1 MNLGFF
7 TSLWVRGRSLRGFI
21 LALCWMLLFGL
32 CAPVQAKRIALVIGN
47 DQYASVEKL
56 KNARNDARLIASVL
70 TKAGFGVTQAND
82 LGREG
87 LWSTIDAFKS
97 NIGKGD
103 EVVFYFAGHGLQIG
117 STQLLL
123 PTDIN
128 PKSEAQVQ
136 RDGVPLIEV
145 QDAFKDARVAIF
157 IIDACRDNPFPKQGT
172 RTLGESRGMLPPEP
186 SAGQIIMLSAGRN
199 QKALDQVP
207 GQNVSNGLFT
217 WELAQ
222 AIQNPGMEIRSALER
237 VKDLVDDK
245 ARAAQHEQRPSL
257 VNDLRGNFYFF
268 GPTTVQVAPPAP
280 VAPAAPAA
288 VTAEQEERFWEDAK
302 AAGNQEAY
310 DAYLENYPK
319 GRYASLARANLAR
332 LNAAKAAAQ
341 KLATDAAAERANK
354 AEQERRA
361 AEEAQKA
368 AQTTSTGRLAAEA
381 ATKEQ
386 DRLAL
391 LAQARVAA
399 EAAQKLAAARLAEL
413 PKPGQVIKDC
423 ADCPEMVVLPAG
435 SFEMG
440 SNESA
445 NERPVRRVNV
455 PGFLI
460 GKTEVTQGH
469 WKALMGSNPSY
480 FSSCGD
486 DCPVERV
493 NWDDAQEFAK
503 RLSQKTGKQYRLPS
517 EAEWEY
523 AARAGSSTKWSFGD
537 AEYQLVDYAW
547 YGGNSQN
554 RTQRMAQ
561 KRPNAFGVHDMH
573 GNVWEWTQDCWHDNY
588 TGAPTDGSAWTTGHC
603 RARALRGGSWVN
615 IPSYLRLAYRDR
627 YMPDN
632 RLNYVGLRLARTLFT
647 P

>member
-1 MNLGFF
+1 MMRLGLF
-7 TSLWVRGRSLRGFI
+7 TALWVRGRSPWGFV
-21 LALCWMLLFGL
+21 LALCWLLLFGL

-70 TKAGFGVTQAND
+70 TQAGFGVTQAND

-103 EVVFYFAGHGLQIG
+103 EVVFYFAGHGVQIG

-172 RTLGESRGMLPPEP
+172 RTLGASRGMLPPEP

-207 GQNVSNGLFT
+207 GQNVSNSLFT

-268 GPTTVQVAPPAP
+268 GPTTVIVGPQ
-280 VAPAAPAA
+280 APAKPEA
-288 VTAEQEERFWEDAK
+288 VTPSVR
-302 AAGNQEAY
+302 
-310 DAYLENYPK
+310 
-319 GRYASLARANLAR
+319 
-332 LNAAKAAAQ
+332 
-341 KLATDAAAERANK
+341 
-354 AEQERRA
+354 
-361 AEEAQKA
+361 
-368 AQTTSTGRLAAEA
+368 
-381 ATKEQ
+381 
-386 DRLAL
+386 
-391 LAQARVAA
+391 
-399 EAAQKLAAARLAEL
+399 
-413 PKPGQVIKDC
+413 PGQVQGLSLADLEREEATRKEWTDWQGRMKADFDKTAAFAGGADLMAKAWERFLVVWAQDNPMSTQDEALRGQALEKRDVARQASAQAAQVAAQPPVASGAGQTIKDC
-423 ADCPEMVVLPAG
+423 ADCPEMVVIPAG
-435 SFEMG
+435 SFTMG
-440 SNESA
+440 SNEFGW
-445 NERPVRRVNV
+445 ERPVHRVNV
-455 PGFLI
+455 PSFLV
-460 GKTEVTQGH
+460 GKTEVTQGQ
-469 WKALMGSNPSY
+469 WKAVMGSNPSA
-480 FSSCGD
+480 FSQCGD

-493 NWDDAQEFAK
+493 SWNEAQEFAQ

-523 AARAGSSTKWSFGD
+523 AARAGSNTKWSFGD
-537 AEYQLVDYAW
+537 NESQLGEYAW
-547 YGGNSQN
+547 FAPNSQGK
-554 RTQRMAQ
+554 TQRVAQ
-561 KRPNAFGVHDMH
+561 KRPNAFGLFDMH
-573 GNVWEWTQDCWHDNY
+573 GNVWEWVQDCFHDNY
-588 TGAPTDGSAWTTGHC
+588 TGAPADGSAWTTAC
-603 RARALRGGSWVN
+603 SSTRVLRGGSWGGSPAV
-615 IPSYLRLAYRDR
+615 LRSANRSGGTPDYRNFIDS
-627 YMPDN
+627 
-632 RLNYVGLRLARTLFT
+632 GLRLART

>member
-1 MNLGFF
+1 MRLGFF
-7 TSLWVRGRSLRGFI
+7 TSLGSLGVRARSPRGFI

-47 DQYASVEKL
+47 DAYASVEKL

-70 TKAGFGVTQAND
+70 TQAGFGVTQAND

-103 EVVFYFAGHGLQIG
+103 EVVFYFAGHGVQIG

-172 RTLGESRGMLPPEP
+172 RTLGASRGMLPPEP

-207 GQNVSNGLFT
+207 GQNVSNSLFT

-268 GPTTVQVAPPAP
+268 GPTTVIVGPQAPAKPEAVAPSVRPGQVQGLSLADLEREE
-280 VAPAAPAA
+280 ATRKEWTDWQGRMKADFDKTAAFAGSA
-288 VTAEQEERFWEDAK
+288 DLMAKAWERFLVAWAQD
-302 AAGNQEAY
+302 NPMSTQDEA
-310 DAYLENYPK
+310 L
-319 GRYASLARANLAR
+319 RAQALV
-332 LNAAKAAAQ
+332 NAAKADAQ
-341 KLATDAAAERANK
+341 KLAADAASERANK
-354 AEQERRA
+354 AELERRA
-361 AEEAQKA
+361 AEEVQKA
-368 AQTTSTGRLAAEA
+368 AQRAASERAAAEAAAKEQQRLAIEAQAKEQARLALLTQEQVRLAAEA
-381 ATKEQ
+381 GVKEQ
-386 DRLAL
+386 QRLVMEAQAKEQARLAL
-391 LAQARVAA
+391 LTQEQVRLAA

-413 PKPGQVIKDC
+413 YKTGQTIKDC
-423 ADCPEMVVLPAG
+423 ADCPEMVFIPAG

-440 SNESA
+440 SNETSG
-445 NERPVRRVNV
+445 EQPVHRVNL
-455 PGFLI
+455 PGFLL
-460 GKTEVTQGH
+460 GKTEVTQGQ
-469 WKALMGSNPSY
+469 WKAVMGSNPSY
-480 FSSCGD
+480 FSQCGD
-486 DCPVERV
+486 GCPVE
-493 NWDDAQEFAK
+493 
-503 RLSQKTGKQYRLPS
+503 
-517 EAEWEY
+517 
-523 AARAGSSTKWSFGD
+523 
-537 AEYQLVDYAW
+537 
-547 YGGNSQN
+547 
-554 RTQRMAQ
+554 
-561 KRPNAFGVHDMH
+561 
-573 GNVWEWTQDCWHDNY
+573 NV
-588 TGAPTDGSAWTTGHC
+588 
-603 RARALRGGSWVN
+603 R
-615 IPSYLRLAYRDR
+615 
-627 YMPDN
+627 
-632 RLNYVGLRLARTLFT
+632 
-647 P
+647 

>member
-7 TSLWVRGRSLRGFI
+7 TVLWVRARSPRGFI

-103 EVVFYFAGHGLQIG
+103 EVVFYFAGHGVQIG

-172 RTLGESRGMLPPEP
+172 RTLGASRGMLPPEP

-207 GQNVSNGLFT
+207 GQNVSNSLFT

-268 GPTTVQVAPPAP
+268 GPTTVIVGPQAPAKPEAVAPSVRPSQ
-280 VAPAAPAA
+280 V
-288 VTAEQEERFWEDAK
+288 Q
-302 AAGNQEAY
+302 G
-310 DAYLENYPK
+310 L
-319 GRYASLARANLAR
+319 SLADL
-332 LNAAKAAAQ
+332 
-341 KLATDAAAERANK
+341 ER
-354 AEQERRA
+354 E
-361 AEEAQKA
+361 
-368 AQTTSTGRLAAEA
+368 
-381 ATKEQ
+381 
-386 DRLAL
+386 
-391 LAQARVAA
+391 
-399 EAAQKLAAARLAEL
+399 
-413 PKPGQVIKDC
+413 
-423 ADCPEMVVLPAG
+423 VV
-435 SFEMG
+435 
-440 SNESA
+440 
-445 NERPVRRVNV
+445 
-455 PGFLI
+455 
-460 GKTEVTQGH
+460 
-469 WKALMGSNPSY
+469 
-480 FSSCGD
+480 
-486 DCPVERV
+486 
-493 NWDDAQEFAK
+493 
-503 RLSQKTGKQYRLPS
+503 
-517 EAEWEY
+517 
-523 AARAGSSTKWSFGD
+523 
-537 AEYQLVDYAW
+537 
-547 YGGNSQN
+547 
-554 RTQRMAQ
+554 
-561 KRPNAFGVHDMH
+561 
-573 GNVWEWTQDCWHDNY
+573 
-588 TGAPTDGSAWTTGHC
+588 
-603 RARALRGGSWVN
+603 
-615 IPSYLRLAYRDR
+615 
-627 YMPDN
+627 
-632 RLNYVGLRLARTLFT
+632 
-647 P
+647 

>member
-1 MNLGFF
+1 MHLGFF
-7 TSLWVRGRSLRGFI
+7 TALGSSWIRARSPRGLI
-21 LALCWMLLFGL
+21 LAMCCMLLLGL

-103 EVVFYFAGHGLQIG
+103 EVVFYFAGHGVQIG

-172 RTLGESRGMLPPEP
+172 RTLGASRGMLPPEP

-207 GQNVSNGLFT
+207 GQNVSNSLFT

-268 GPTTVQVAPPAP
+268 GPTTVIVGPQAPAKPEAVAPSVRPGQVQGLSLADLEREE
-280 VAPAAPAA
+280 ATRKEWTDWQGRMKADFDKTAAFAGSA
-288 VTAEQEERFWEDAK
+288 DLMAKAWERFLVAWAQD
-302 AAGNQEAY
+302 NPMSTQDEA
-310 DAYLENYPK
+310 L
-319 GRYASLARANLAR
+319 RAQALV
-332 LNAAKAAAQ
+332 NAAKADAQ
-341 KLATDAAAERANK
+341 KLAADAASERANK
-354 AEQERRA
+354 AELERRA
-361 AEEAQKA
+361 AEEVQKA
-368 AQTTSTGRLAAEA
+368 AQRAASERAAAEA
-381 ATKEQ
+381 AAKEQ
-386 DRLAL
+386 QRLAIEAQAKEQARLAL
-391 LAQARVAA
+391 LTQEQVRLAA

-413 PKPGQVIKDC
+413 YKTGQTIKDC
-423 ADCPEMVVLPAG
+423 ADCPEMVFIPAG

-440 SNESA
+440 SNETSG
-445 NERPVRRVNV
+445 EQPVHRVNL
-455 PGFLI
+455 PGFLL
-460 GKTEVTQGH
+460 GKTEVTQGQ
-469 WKALMGSNPSY
+469 WKAVMGSNPSY
-480 FSSCGD
+480 FSQCGD
-486 DCPVERV
+486 GCPVE
-493 NWDDAQEFAK
+493 
-503 RLSQKTGKQYRLPS
+503 
-517 EAEWEY
+517 
-523 AARAGSSTKWSFGD
+523 
-537 AEYQLVDYAW
+537 
-547 YGGNSQN
+547 
-554 RTQRMAQ
+554 
-561 KRPNAFGVHDMH
+561 
-573 GNVWEWTQDCWHDNY
+573 NV
-588 TGAPTDGSAWTTGHC
+588 
-603 RARALRGGSWVN
+603 R
-615 IPSYLRLAYRDR
+615 
-627 YMPDN
+627 
-632 RLNYVGLRLARTLFT
+632 
-647 P
+647 